1 LRLNEHLPSV
11 HTHNPLVCKTHKA
24 VPSRIWTNVCTLCP
38 QLERLHTSKR
48 GGIMKYGYAGHLESG
63 LWGSKQEQ
71 IDELAI
77 DNSVIEKSFG
87 YNVKMDIDRLIERLT
102 SKDSI
107 EILSLTYLARNMDIL
122 LQRLQAIEGRKI
134 TLIVRDIP
142 NSNLA
147 SHAKA
152 LREFSKYIT
161 SSKMKRVMKKINHR
175 KGGNIT
181 HTHKR
186 SKIKNWHTQRDI
198 KVAHVQGKATPTEL
212 AKKYDVSR
220 PTIYRILNKE
230 EFKNVTEPLPYD
242 YELWDLKECKERT
255 KVKTI
260 TRPDNKISVLIMFSN
275 ELLLRREIEIGSNT
289 PTKVLQQFLAKP
301 DGELR
306 EIYFNLTKGKNL

>member
-1 LRLNEHLPSV
+1 
-11 HTHNPLVCKTHKA
+11 
-24 VPSRIWTNVCTLCP
+24 
-38 QLERLHTSKR
+38 
-48 GGIMKYGYAGHLESG
+48 MKYGYVGHLESG

-71 IDELAI
+71 IDELGI
-77 DNSVIEKSFG
+77 DNSIIEKSFG
-87 YNVKMDIDRLIERLT
+87 YNVKMDIDRLVERLT
-102 SKDSI
+102 SKDTI
-107 EILSLTYLARNMDIL
+107 EILSLKYLARNMDIL
-122 LQRLQAIEGRKI
+122 LQRLQAIEDKKI
-134 TLIVRDIP
+134 TLIVRDMP
-142 NSNLA
+142 NSDLA

-152 LREFSKYIT
+152 LRAFSKYIA

-175 KGGNIT
+175 KGSNIT

-186 SKIKNWHTQRDI
+186 SGVKNWHTQRDI
-198 KVAHVQGKATPTEL
+198 KVSHVQGKATPTEL
-212 AKKYDVSR
+212 AKTYGVSR

-260 TRPDNKISVLIMFSN
+260 TRADNKIGVLIMLSN
-275 ELLLRREIEIGSNT
+275 ELIFSREIEIGRNT